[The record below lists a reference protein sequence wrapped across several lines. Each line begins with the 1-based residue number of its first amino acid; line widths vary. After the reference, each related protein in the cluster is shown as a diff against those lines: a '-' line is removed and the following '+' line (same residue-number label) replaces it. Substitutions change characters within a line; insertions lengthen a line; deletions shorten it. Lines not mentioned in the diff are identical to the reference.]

1 MLCVG
6 PPYALCQLRVG
17 HSCSSSH
24 AADTKECVS
33 HPTGSSEQSLTCDS
47 TSLHAGGSVRR
58 GMNPEPTA
66 IVAQLLQQRISNTK
80 EVHSI
85 LSWMDTL
92 TGRVGI
98 AIMNTNTQRLT
109 LTHNQ
114 SLSPHYST
122 CHSHAEPRPQ

>member
-1 MLCVG
+1 MLAR
-6 PPYALCQLRVG
+6 PTHYANSVLDILAVLRTLLTQKSALVTSG
-17 HSCSSSH
+17 S
-24 AADTKECVS
+24 
-33 HPTGSSEQSLTCDS
+33 SSEQSLTCDS
-47 TSLHAGGSVRR
+47 TSLRAGGSVRR

-66 IVAQLLQQRISNTK
+66 IVAQLLRQRISNTK

-92 TGRVGI
+92 TGRVGT

-114 SLSPHYST
+114 TLSPHYST